1 MCAVSAITDHFRD
14 QWNPLQLDLYMVKIT
29 QAQWHEYQAL
39 KKKMEEYDK
48 QTNQPDCVKPEV
60 AEWEAKIEAYL
71 IKRGIIHV
79 NK

>member
-14 QWNPLQLDLYMVKIT
+14 KWNPITINPDLVQIT
-29 QAQWHEYQAL
+29 RSQWEEYLAL

-48 QTNQPDCVKPEV
+48 RTKQADCVKPEV
-60 AEWEAKIEAYL
+60 SEWEKLIEAYL
-71 IKRGIIHV
+71 IKRGMIHV

>member
-14 QWNPLQLDLYMVKIT
+14 KWNPLGDQNKIVIT
-29 QAQWHEYQAL
+29 QAQWDEYREL
-39 KKKMEEYDK
+39 KRKMEDYDRRTK
-48 QTNQPDCVKPEV
+48 QADCVKPEV
-60 AEWEAKIEAYL
+60 DKWEKAMEAFL